1 MQDLIGMKF
10 GLKKK
15 KKNILKPKQIYTH
28 KKKADDETII
38 T

>member
-15 KKNILKPKQIYTH
+15 ILKPKQIYTH

>member
-15 KKNILKPKQIYTH
+15 KKILKPKQIYTH